1 MYSGTKNLVNM
12 GFGTS
17 ATKIKEH
24 VDFYNKYEND
34 NFVFRPV
41 NGVTK

>member
-17 ATKIKEH
+17 ATKIKED
-24 VDFYNKYEND
+24 VDFYNKYGID
-34 NFVFRPV
+34 NFIFRQLME
-41 NGVTK
+41 